1 MRSRATLARWWDKQA
16 PRYDARTAGIER
28 RWFAEG
34 RRRLCSRAQGAT
46 LEVAIG
52 TGANLPYYPDDV
64 NLTGV
69 DWSGV
74 MIETARHRASSLH
87 RDVRLQQADAT
98 ELPFPSTSF
107 DTVVSTFAMC
117 CVPDE
122 RAALAEAVRVL
133 RPGGRLLLLDHVG
146 STVWPVRAVQHAVEL
161 ATVPLQ
167 NEHFTRR
174 PVMTVRDLGLAVEE
188 TERRTLGVIER
199 VHARKP
205 DGP

>member
-1 MRSRATLARWWDKQA
+1 MTRSSARLARWWDRQA

-52 TGANLPYYPDDV
+52 TGANLPYYPDDAE
-64 NLTGV
+64 LTGV

-74 MIETARHRASSLH
+74 MLETAGHRAASLG
-87 RDVRLQQADAT
+87 RDVRLQRADAM
-98 ELPFPSTSF
+98 ELPFPSSSF

-146 STVWPVRAVQHAVEL
+146 STVWPVRVLQRAVEV

-167 NEHFTRR
+167 SEHFTRR
-174 PVMTVRDLGLAVEE
+174 PIATVRDLGMVVEE
-188 TERRTLGVIER
+188 TERRTIGVIER

-205 DGP
+205 D